1 LGYGAKALFMALGA
15 LDTVYSVWQVHA
27 YMEFGNT
34 LVAHY
39 LIIGLDRA
47 AASRGEG
54 LDQGYLE
61 SVSHGPSL
69 RLVK

>member
-1 LGYGAKALFMALGA
+1 MAG
-15 LDTVYSVWQVHA
+15 A
-27 YMEFGNT
+27 YMGFGNT

-69 RLVK
+69 RLVE